1 MHKNV
6 YILCTLKFKTYNY
19 AQHLV
24 KKNVWFAEWNL
35 SKIIIRRKKIWDF
48 YSIHTKISSSQHNEL
63 LNSFYQSIFK
73 NLHTYYIFALLCSS
87 PTFWKMSYLLT
98 TKKHALLKGYWKNS
112 TLWESFQLL
121 SLATPLGLV
130 FVYILYRGWL
140 VQKVAAT
147 ITTHMVLGRH
157 HRDRAPQ
164 VPPPPALTSRHIRK
178 GGFGSTTG
186 CSLCSRPALHPLRKY
201 WCTYMLECMRI
212 ISNSVLQWPVLKVR
226 SVAVNIKSLSNEAPS
241 SGY

>member
-1 MHKNV
+1 MQ
-6 YILCTLKFKTYNY
+6 LY
-19 AQHLV
+19 AQYLV

-140 VQKVAAT
+140 VESSSNNNN
-147 ITTHMVLGRH
+147 THGTRLPPPRPRRECRRRRRFLHLDTLEREVLGQQ
-157 HRDRAPQ
+157 RDA
-164 VPPPPALTSRHIRK
+164 VCATALR
-178 GGFGSTTG
+178 ST
-186 CSLCSRPALHPLRKY
+186 RY
-201 WCTYMLECMRI
+201 
-212 ISNSVLQWPVLKVR
+212 
-226 SVAVNIKSLSNEAPS
+226 VNIGVLICWSVCEWCQTQFCLQ
-241 SGY
+241 

>member
-1 MHKNV
+1 M
-6 YILCTLKFKTYNY
+6 
-19 AQHLV
+19 
-24 KKNVWFAEWNL
+24 
-35 SKIIIRRKKIWDF
+35 RRKTRL
-48 YSIHTKISSSQHNEL
+48 Y
-63 LNSFYQSIFK
+63 
-73 NLHTYYIFALLCSS
+73 NLHCSS

-98 TKKHALLKGYWKNS
+98 TKKHALLLKGYWKNS

-147 ITTHMVLGRH
+147 ITTHMVLGCH
-157 HRDRAPQ
+157 HRDRAPR
-164 VPPPPALTSRHIRK
+164 VPKPPPLPVLTSRHIRK

-201 WCTYMLECMRI
+201 WYTHMLECMRM
-212 ISNSVLQWPVLKVR
+212 ISNLVLQQPVKD
-226 SVAVNIKSLSNEAPS
+226 
-241 SGY
+241 